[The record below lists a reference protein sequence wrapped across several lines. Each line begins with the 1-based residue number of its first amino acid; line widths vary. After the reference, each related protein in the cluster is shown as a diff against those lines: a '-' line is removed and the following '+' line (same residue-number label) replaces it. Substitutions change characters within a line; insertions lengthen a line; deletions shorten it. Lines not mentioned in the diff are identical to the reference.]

1 MRILKNIAPF
11 LTGVSMVFGG
21 TMLAFGNDYGI
32 ILMIPGIVYV
42 LTNKD

>member
-1 MRILKNIAPF
+1 MKTLKNIAPF
-11 LTGVSMVFGG
+11 LTGIALVFGG

-32 ILMIPGIVYV
+32 IGMIPGIVYV